1 MKIGVVKIGG
11 GVLGDGAWLD
21 DLAAAVARAARPLVV
36 VHGGGPEISALCE
49 RLALPVAWHEGR
61 RVTTVETLD
70 AASMVLTGR
79 INKRIVGALVR
90 GGVDAIGLSGEDAG
104 LLRAELAECGA
115 LGRVGVI
122 ASVRASLLRDLLA
135 RGLVP
140 VLSPISIGP
149 DDAPVNVNADEA
161 AAAVAVALGAEHL
174 AFVTN
179 VAGVHD
185 GFGYCAELP
194 ATAAAAFI
202 ESGIASGGMAVKLR
216 AALAALERGVAGV
229 RIGPPAL
236 LHDAAA
242 GTRVHA
248 LEVAA

>member
-1 MKIGVVKIGG
+1 VTVRVVKIGG
-11 GVLGDGAWLD
+11 AALSDGGWLD
-21 DLAAAVARAARPLVV
+21 ELAAAVAQADSPLVV

-49 RLALPVAWHEGR
+49 RLSVPVSWHEGR
-61 RVTTVETLD
+61 RVTTAEALD

-90 GGVDAIGLSGEDAG
+90 AGIDGLGLSGEDAG
-104 LLRAELAECGA
+104 LLRAELAEGGA

-122 ASVRASLLRDLLA
+122 SAVRTALLHDLLA

-140 VLSPISIGP
+140 MLSPISIGP

-161 AAAVAVALGAEHL
+161 AAAIAVALGADDL
-174 AFVTN
+174 VFLTD

-185 GFGYCAELP
+185 GARVRGELR
-194 ATAAAAFI
+194 AADAAAFVA
-202 ESGIASGGMAVKLR
+202 SGIAHGGMAVKLR
-216 AALAALERGVAGV
+216 AALHALERGVRSV

-236 LHDAAA
+236 LHQSDL
-242 GTRVHA
+242 GTRIHA